1 MNGFF
6 HRDEAPI
13 AGVLALLVTIM
24 VALAALTPYVMTI
37 PEKNLNLITQAQT
50 TLWNGWLMILT
61 YYFATTN
68 TSNKAAPMR
77 ILKPA
82 ITDKL
87 PTIRNTIAFRLTF
100 ISPTRRVAARRAHVD
115 GDETG

>member
-1 MNGFF
+1 MTSFF
-6 HRDEAPI
+6 HREDAPI
-13 AGVLALLVTIM
+13 AGVLAIMVTIM

-68 TSNKAAPMR
+68 TNNKAA
-77 ILKPA
+77 A
-82 ITDKL
+82 
-87 PTIRNTIAFRLTF
+87 TIEAQAKTIQEAQTTLTNKDT
-100 ISPTRRVAARRAHVD
+100 P
-115 GDETG
+115 